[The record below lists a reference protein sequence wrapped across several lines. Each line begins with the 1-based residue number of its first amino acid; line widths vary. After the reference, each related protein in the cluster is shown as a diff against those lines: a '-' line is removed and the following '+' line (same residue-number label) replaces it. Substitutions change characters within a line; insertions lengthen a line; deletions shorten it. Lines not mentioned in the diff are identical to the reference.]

1 VGDLV
6 KSKKIQFGPGDTLG
20 NTARLILLG
29 SIDACE
35 PRRKR
40 HRAGLGT
47 GLFWLL
53 LLTTL
58 GVAAWLILDGFQRG
72 VIPTAL
78 S

>member
-1 VGDLV
+1 MGDFV
-6 KSKKIQFGPGDTLG
+6 KSKNIQFGHGDTMG
-20 NTARLILLG
+20 STARLILLG

-47 GLFWLL
+47 GLFWLM

-58 GVAAWLILDGFQRG
+58 GVAAWLIIDGYQRG
-72 VIPTAL
+72 LFPTFL
-78 S
+78 T

>member
-1 VGDLV
+1 VGEFV
-6 KSKKIQFGPGDTLG
+6 KTKNIQFGPGDTMG
-20 NTARLILLG
+20 STARLILLG

-47 GLFWLL
+47 GLFWLM

-58 GVAAWLILDGFQRG
+58 GVGAWLIIDGLQRG
-72 VIPTAL
+72 LIAL
-78 S
+78 PLT

>member
-1 VGDLV
+1 M
-6 KSKKIQFGPGDTLG
+6 KTKKIQFGHGDTMG
-20 NTARLILLG
+20 GTARLILLG

-40 HRAGLGT
+40 HRGGLAT

-58 GVAAWLILDGFQRG
+58 GVAAWLVVDGVQRG
-72 VIPTAL
+72 VIP
-78 S
+78 SSPF

>member
-6 KSKKIQFGPGDTLG
+6 KSKRIHLDSGAAMG

-35 PRRKR
+35 PRRR
-40 HRAGLGT
+40 RSRGGLGT
-47 GLFWLL
+47 GLFWLM

-58 GVAAWLILDGFQRG
+58 GVAAWLIIDGFQRG
-72 VIPTAL
+72 IIPTAL
-78 S
+78 P